1 MTVSPRYDQY
11 KEAWDTSVS
20 TEICGEE
27 VRFFHSKIKGVDRVF
42 VDNPLFLAKIW
53 GKTGSMLY
61 GKKSGADFKDNQ
73 LRFRMFCEAAL
84 EANKLLPFGFG
95 DDCVFVANDWHS
107 ALVPVLLKDVYQP
120 RGEYLNTKVAMCVHN
135 IAFQGR
141 FFAETFEDLQLP
153 EISRSRFTFEDGY
166 NKTFDEDSP
175 ADDDVMEKDDKLAT
189 YKKIN
194 WMKAGFSAAD
204 KLLTVSPNY
213 ASELVESEEK
223 GVELDDI
230 IIANGGIEG
239 IVNGMDV
246 GEWSPMKDK
255 FLDVKYSKNNVVAG
269 KAAAKEL
276 LQAEAGLPVDPTIP
290 VFGFIGRLEEQK
302 GVDIMMKALPKILEQ
317 GDVQV
322 VVLGTGKKKLEALVK
337 TLDKEFPG
345 VAAGVVKFSTP
356 MAHYITAGADFML
369 VPSRFEPCGLIQ
381 LHAMQYGTV
390 PVVSS
395 TGGLVDTVKEGV
407 TGFHMGAFDLE
418 ELAEEDVEAIVETV
432 GRAAEVYGTPTYE
445 EMSLKCISQDLSWDG
460 PAKKWEGILEEL
472 SSGDAPA
479 AAAGAEKKQSISTPI
494 AKV

>member
-1 MTVSPRYDQY
+1 MTISPRFDQY

-20 TEICGEE
+20 TQVCGQE
-27 VRFFHSKIKGVDRVF
+27 VRFFHAKIKGVDRVF

-61 GKKSGADFKDNQ
+61 GQKSGSDFRDNQ
-73 LRFRMFCEAAL
+73 LRFRIFCEAAL
-84 EANKLLPFGFG
+84 EANKLLPFGFR
-95 DDCVFVANDWHS
+95 DDCVIVANDWHS
-107 ALVPVLLKDVYQP
+107 ALVPVLMKDVYQP

-141 FFAETFEDLQLP
+141 FFAESFDDLLLP
-153 EISRSRFTFEDGY
+153 EVSKARFEFEDGY
-166 NKTFDEDSP
+166 NKIFDEDSP
-175 ADDDVMEKDDKLAT
+175 ADDDVWEKDDKITT

-194 WMKAGFSAAD
+194 WMKAGFSASD

-213 ASELVESEEK
+213 ASELVENEAK
-223 GVELDDI
+223 GVELNDI
-230 IIANGGIEG
+230 IMANGGIEG

-246 GEWSPMKDK
+246 GEWSPSKDK
-255 FLDVKYSKNNVVAG
+255 LLDVKYDKNTVVAG

-302 GVDIMMKALPKILEQ
+302 GVDILMKALPKILEK
-317 GDVQV
+317 GDIQV
-322 VVLGTGKKKLEALVK
+322 IILGTGKKKFEALVK
-337 TLDKEFPG
+337 AIDKQFPG
-345 VAAGVVKFSTP
+345 VAAGVVKFSNP

-390 PVVSS
+390 PVVAS

-418 ELAEEDVEAIVETV
+418 ELLDEDVDDVSHHDFLKLNELVLALALEARFTK
-432 GRAAEVYGTPTYE
+432 E
-445 EMSLKCISQDLSWDG
+445 E
-460 PAKKWEGILEEL
+460 ILEYF
-472 SSGDAPA
+472 
-479 AAAGAEKKQSISTPI
+479 KKRNSEVNIKPC
-494 AKV
+494 A